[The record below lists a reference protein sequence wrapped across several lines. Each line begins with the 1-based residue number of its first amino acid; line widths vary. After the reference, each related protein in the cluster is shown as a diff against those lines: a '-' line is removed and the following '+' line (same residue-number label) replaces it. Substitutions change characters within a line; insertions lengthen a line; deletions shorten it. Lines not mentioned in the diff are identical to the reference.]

1 MLRENNIAGFKVY
14 SPCQL
19 FSGGANEQRQDTA
32 GVLAVKIELSFTMR
46 LKGYSNESEIS
57 NIQYARAHTLIYMH
71 TYAHTYIYRLY
82 VVLTHIC
89 KAFYNLQSTYM
100 CII

>member
-1 MLRENNIAGFKVY
+1 MLRENNIAGFKFY
-14 SPCQL
+14 SPRQL
-19 FSGGANEQRQDTA
+19 LSGGANEQRQDTA

-46 LKGYSNESEIS
+46 LKGYSNESEIP
-57 NIQYARAHTLIYMH
+57 NIQYARAYTHIYMH
-71 TYAHTYIYRLY
+71 MYAYTYIHRLY

-100 CII
+100 CLI